1 MDEQIAA
8 PDSLPGEEA
17 RRTTSMVGRYTK
29 WRRPKPTPEYLQ
41 DRRIRHWAELWET
54 IIVTLATVATIWAG
68 YQAGQWNNAQTVNS
82 NQAVNARIEASQL
95 ASRGVQTRAVDVSLF
110 TDWINAYASG
120 DTRVANF
127 IRARFRDD
135 FRPAFDAWLRE
146 DPFAET
152 DAPDSPLD
160 MPQYRVASLEQSEAL
175 MEDAEEFGRQAE
187 AAGGIG
193 DQYTL
198 SVVILA
204 ASLLLAGIANRFEWA
219 ELRAVVVAAA
229 LVVLLYCVITIIR
242 LPVF

>member
-1 MDEQIAA
+1 MDDPVTA
-8 PDSLPGEEA
+8 PERSPGA
-17 RRTTSMVGRYTK
+17 QTQRKVGIGSRYSK
-29 WRRPKPTPEYLQ
+29 WRRPEPSPEYLQ
-41 DRRIRHWAELWET
+41 DRRIRRWAELWET

-68 YQAGQWNNAQTVNS
+68 YQAGQWNSAQTVNN

-120 DTRVANF
+120 NTRVANF

-204 ASLLLAGIANRFEWA
+204 ASLLLAGIANRCEWA
-219 ELRAVVVAAA
+219 ELRAVVVGAG
-229 LVVLLYCVITIIR
+229 LIVLLYSVINIIR